1 MATGAATSVATSLL
15 NPRPNITAPT
25 VTPVVGMPDPLAQ
38 QQAKQQSMIEQMARR
53 GRASTILTDSAGGSG
68 KLGA

>member
-15 NPRPNITAPT
+15 NPRNITAPT